1 MNDIA
6 ELERRIAYAMERI
19 AKGIEA
25 LDRAAPAALPQ
36 SGIMAADAPAPE
48 MPAAAAGESAEI
60 EALRRQLD
68 EERLA
73 NAQLE
78 ERVRAIKQKQDAR
91 AARAE
96 EDLAQTREALRQ
108 LDAEMSR
115 LRRANEQLQAS
126 NAALRAAN
134 ESGVGEPHLI
144 NKSMMAELESLR
156 SARLV
161 DIAEAKAIKDALKP
175 LLDNPEEAK

>member
-25 LDRAAPAALPQ
+25 LDRAAPAQSPQ
-36 SGIMAADAPAPE
+36 SQVASGADPVAASDRDEVA
-48 MPAAAAGESAEI
+48 
-60 EALRRQLD
+60 ALRAQLE

-78 ERVRAIKQKQDAR
+78 ERLRVIRQKQDQHPAQLE
-91 AARAE
+91 A
-96 EDLAQTREALRQ
+96 DLAATHESLTR
-108 LDAEMSR
+108 LDAELSQ
-115 LRRANEQLQAS
+115 LRKANAQLQAS

-134 ESGVGEPHLI
+134 ETGLGEPHLI
-144 NKSMMAELESLR
+144 NASMSAELESLR
-156 SARLV
+156 AGRLV
-161 DIAEAKAIKDALKP
+161 DLAEVQAIKAAIKP
-175 LLDNPEEAK
+175 LLGRTEETN